1 MKKLENKT
9 VFITGGLSGIGKAC
23 AVHAALEGANV
34 VVVDI
39 KSVAYDAAMAEIKAE
54 NENATFIDC
63 DVTATGQVASAISKT
78 VEKFGSLDIALN
90 NAGVSGGNEKIG
102 DLSEDDWNSTIKLN
116 LTSVFTCMKYELA
129 QMASQKKGVI
139 VNMSSIHGKVGFA
152 HSAAYVAAKHGVIG
166 LTRTAAL
173 EYAADGIRVN
183 AICPGFVETPL
194 LTKDGVNDNEK
205 KRNQFKALH
214 PLNRFGK
221 SDEIAK
227 GFIFLATDDSAFVTG
242 SALEMDG
249 GYLAQ

>member
-9 VFITGGLSGIGKAC
+9 VFITGGLSGIGRAC
-23 AVHAALEGANV
+23 AVEAAVQGANV
-34 VVVDI
+34 VVADI
-39 KSVAYDAAMAEIKAE
+39 KSVAYDSAMAEIQAE
-54 NENATFIDC
+54 NKNATFIDC
-63 DVTATGQVASAISKT
+63 DVTATGQVESAIKKT
-78 VEKFGSLDIALN
+78 IEKFGSLDIALN
-90 NAGVSGGNEKIG
+90 NAGVSGGNDRI
-102 DLSEDDWNSTIKLN
+102 SEMTEEDWSSTIHLN

-129 QMASQKKGVI
+129 QMVNQKKGVI

-152 HSAAYVAAKHGVIG
+152 HSAAYVAAKHGVMG
-166 LTRTAAL
+166 LTKTAAL
-173 EYAADGIRVN
+173 EYASYGIRVN

-227 GFIFLATDDSAFVTG
+227 GFIFLATDDSAFMTG